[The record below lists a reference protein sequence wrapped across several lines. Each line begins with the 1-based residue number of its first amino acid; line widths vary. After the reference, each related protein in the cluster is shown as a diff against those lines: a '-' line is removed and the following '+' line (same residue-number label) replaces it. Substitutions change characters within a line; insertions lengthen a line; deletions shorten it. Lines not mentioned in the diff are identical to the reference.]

1 MGEKLFDRFPAQV
14 AIADAELGYSVPDLC
29 LRDPSNQLNQTLF
42 TQPAL
47 FVVNVLSFL
56 NHLFETG
63 KLPRFVAGHSL
74 GEYSALFAAGV
85 FDFQTGVKLVK
96 RRASLMAQASGGGM
110 AAVVGL
116 TIDQIRQA
124 LASAGLNS
132 IDLANLNSHSQTV
145 ISGPE
150 KELEASQ
157 AILEKAGAQLFKRL
171 PVSAAFHSRYMA
183 EAEYHFGVFL
193 EPFAFAEPRIPV
205 LSNVTARSHDPSQI
219 KRMLTQQITQPV
231 RWNETIQWLL
241 QQPDPEFLELG
252 PGNVLTG
259 LVRRIK
265 METSALPSGALMRRS
280 NMVKKM
286 IWMFA
291 GQGAQYYQM
300 GRELYEREPVFRQF
314 LEGAD
319 RIVQELINESLID
332 IIYRPRANRFEPFHR
347 LLHTHPAILIFQCA
361 IGETLLKRGLRPDY
375 LLGYSLGEFACLVIS
390 GVISFEDALVA
401 LIKQAELVEYC
412 LPRGQ
417 MLAILDSADLMDRFP
432 EAFRRCAAAA
442 YNSPKNFVVSAST
455 KL

>member
-14 AIADAELGYSVPDLC
+14 AVADAELGYSVPDLC

-85 FDFQTGVKLVK
+85 FDFQTGLKLVK
-96 RRASLMAQASGGGM
+96 RRASLMAKASGGGM

-116 TIDQIRQA
+116 ATEQIRQA
-124 LASAGLNS
+124 LAAAGLKS

-150 KELEASQ
+150 KELETSQ
-157 AILEKAGAQLFKRL
+157 VVLEKAGAQLFKRL

-183 EAEYHFGVFL
+183 EAEYQFGMFL

-241 QQPDPEFLELG
+241 QQP
-252 PGNVLTG
+252 
-259 LVRRIK
+259 
-265 METSALPSGALMRRS
+265 ETSVLP
-280 NMVKKM
+280 
-286 IWMFA
+286 
-291 GQGAQYYQM
+291 
-300 GRELYEREPVFRQF
+300 P
-314 LEGAD
+314 
-319 RIVQELINESLID
+319 
-332 IIYRPRANRFEPFHR
+332 
-347 LLHTHPAILIFQCA
+347 
-361 IGETLLKRGLRPDY
+361 TL
-375 LLGYSLGEFACLVIS
+375 
-390 GVISFEDALVA
+390 
-401 LIKQAELVEYC
+401 
-412 LPRGQ
+412 
-417 MLAILDSADLMDRFP
+417 
-432 EAFRRCAAAA
+432 
-442 YNSPKNFVVSAST
+442 
-455 KL
+455 